1 MGRDGYVAWVRSRP
15 FVAPFALVA
24 LAGLVAFAAEACGS
38 SGDSGGAA
46 PLDASV
52 RGDTGEAPDA
62 PAAFDASLDGGAL
75 DARDARDSAPPP
87 RGPLALF
94 ASGNGADL
102 ATFQA
107 DPKSGALT
115 LKGKLAA
122 GDPSPSFLAIRP
134 GGTHL
139 YAVGESTAGRVGA
152 YAIHPSTGALTYLG
166 SVSSQGDGPAFVSV
180 DATGKWVL
188 VANYGDGTVAVFP
201 IQADGKLGAPSDTR
215 AVGANAHM
223 IATDPS
229 NAYVFVPC
237 LGADYVAQFLF
248 DDKTGKL
255 TPNATPTVATASGAG
270 PRHIAFHP
278 DGAHA
283 YVISELT
290 SSLTTYGLN
299 AATGTLT
306 PLATVSTL
314 PVGFSGSNTGAEVS
328 VHPTGAFVYAS
339 NRGDDSIAV
348 FAVDPAAGT
357 LTLKGHT
364 KTGGTTPRSFAL
376 DLAGTLLY
384 AANQGSGTV
393 TPFAV
398 NPATGTLSPIGAAVT
413 VPSATFVGLAWLPG
427 P

>member
-1 MGRDGYVAWVRSRP
+1 MRFRP
-15 FVAPFALVA
+15 FVVPFASVA
-24 LAGLVAFAAEACGS
+24 LAGFVAIVTEACGS
-38 SGDSGGAA
+38 SGDSGGAT
-46 PLDASV
+46 PLDASIANDT
-52 RGDTGEAPDA
+52 GDTPDGSVLD
-62 PAAFDASLDGGAL
+62 DAGLDSGKT
-75 DARDARDSAPPP
+75 DARAGRDSAPPP
-87 RGPLALF
+87 RGLLTLF
-94 ASGNGADL
+94 ASGYGADL
-102 ATFQA
+102 SVFQA
-107 DPKSGALT
+107 DPTSGALT
-115 LKGKLAA
+115 SKGKLAA

-152 YAIHPSTGALTYLG
+152 YAIDPGSGALTYLG
-166 SVSSQGDGPAFVSV
+166 GVSSQGNGPAFVSV
-180 DATGKWVL
+180 DATGQWVM

-201 IQADGKLGAPSDTR
+201 ILADGKLGPPSDTR
-215 AVGANAHM
+215 TVGANAHM

-229 NAYVFVPC
+229 NAYVYVPC

-255 TPNATPTVATASGAG
+255 TPNATPTIATAAGAG

-278 DGAHA
+278 DGEHA
-283 YVISELT
+283 YVINEKT
-290 SSLTTYGLN
+290 SSLTAYGLN
-299 AATGTLT
+299 AATGTLK

-314 PVGFSGSNTGAEVS
+314 PVGFSGSNTGAEVW

-348 FAVDPAAGT
+348 FAVDPAVGK

-376 DLAGTLLY
+376 DLAGSLLY
-384 AANQGSGTV
+384 AANQGSGTI
-393 TPFAV
+393 TTFAV
-398 NPATGTLSPIGAAVT
+398 DPTTGTLSRTGAAAT
-413 VPSATFVGLAWLPG
+413 VPSATFVGLVWLPG